1 MGSRG
6 PLPKEEGKRQNRRA
20 RTNLKLIEQ
29 HDPAAAIV
37 PLPPDGLS
45 DAQVES
51 WTEFWQSELS
61 QLVKATDLS
70 SVRRLWN
77 YYQQHADL
85 TAIFQKGRMVAG
97 STGQPRLNP
106 ALDGLMKL
114 ETAILRL
121 ENELGLTPSARLR
134 LGITFADAT
143 NSLQALTDKFASQP
157 LDYEDDLWEGFDES

>member
-6 PLPKEEGKRQNRRA
+6 PLPKDEGVRQNRRA
-20 RTNLKLIEQ
+20 RSNLKLIAQ
-29 HDPAAAIV
+29 HEPDAVVIPE
-37 PLPPDGLS
+37 PPEGLDGARL
-45 DAQVES
+45 ES
-51 WTEFWQSELS
+51 WRGFFESELS
-61 QLVKATDLS
+61 QLVNGTDLS
-70 SVRRLWN
+70 AVNRLWS

-85 TAIFQKGRMVAG
+85 TNIFAKGRMVAG

-143 NSLQALTDKFASQP
+143 NSLDALAQRFETAA
-157 LDYEDDLWEGFDES
+157 LDDDDLWEDG

>member
-6 PLPKEEGKRQNRRA
+6 PLPKDEGIRQNRRS
-20 RTNLKLIEQ
+20 RTNLKLIAQ
-29 HDPAAAIV
+29 HDVQTVVIPEPPA
-37 PLPPDGLS
+37 GL
-45 DAQVES
+45 DELRRES
-51 WTEFWQSELS
+51 WREFFESELS
-61 QLVKATDLS
+61 QLVNGTDLS
-70 SVRRLWN
+70 AVNRLWA

-85 TAIFQKGRMVAG
+85 TAIFAKGRMVAG

-134 LGITFADAT
+134 LGITFADAAS
-143 NSLQALTDKFASQP
+143 SLDALNDRLAAKLAQS
-157 LDYEDDLWEGFDES
+157 DDLWDGFADEG

>member
-29 HDPAAAIV
+29 HDPDDVLV
-37 PLPPDGLS
+37 PLPPAGTS
-45 DAQVES
+45 GAQAES
-51 WTEFWQSELS
+51 WEDFWHSELS
-61 QLVKATDLS
+61 QLVKATDLAA
-70 SVRRLWN
+70 VRRLWA

-85 TAIFQKGRMVAG
+85 TAIFEKGRMVAG
-97 STGQPRLNP
+97 SQGQPRLNP

-114 ETAILRL
+114 EGAILRL

-143 NSLQALTDKFASQP
+143 NSLDALARK
-157 LDYEDDLWEGFDES
+157 LDVQVLDDGDLWGDADG

>member
-6 PLPKEEGKRQNRRA
+6 PLPKDEGVRQNRRA
-20 RTNLKLIEQ
+20 RSNLKLIAQ
-29 HDPAAAIV
+29 HEPEAVVI
-37 PLPPDGLS
+37 PEPPEGLDGARL
-45 DAQVES
+45 ES
-51 WTEFWQSELS
+51 WRGFFESELS
-61 QLVKATDLS
+61 QLVNGTDLS
-70 SVRRLWN
+70 AVNRLWS

-85 TAIFQKGRMVAG
+85 TNIFAKGRMVAG

-143 NSLQALTDKFASQP
+143 NSLDALAQRFEPAA
-157 LDYEDDLWEGFDES
+157 LDDEDLWEDG

>member
-6 PLPKEEGKRQNRRA
+6 PLPKEEGVRQNRRA
-20 RTNLKLIEQ
+20 RSNLKLIAQ
-29 HDPAAAIV
+29 HDPEAVVI
-37 PLPPDGLS
+37 PDPPEGLDGARL
-45 DAQVES
+45 ES
-51 WTEFWQSELS
+51 WRGFFESELS
-61 QLVKATDLS
+61 QLVNGTDLS
-70 SVRRLWN
+70 AVNRLWS

-85 TAIFQKGRMVAG
+85 TNIFAKGRMVAG

-134 LGITFADAT
+134 LGIVFADAT
-143 NSLQALTDKFASQP
+143 NSLDELAQRYARPAITD
-157 LDYEDDLWEGFDES
+157 EDLWDEA

>member
-6 PLPKEEGKRQNRRA
+6 PLPKDEGVRQNRRA
-20 RTNLKLIEQ
+20 RSNLKLIAQ
-29 HDPAAAIV
+29 HEPDAAVI
-37 PLPPDGLS
+37 PEPPDGL
-45 DAQVES
+45 DGARLES
-51 WTEFWQSELS
+51 WRGFFESELS
-61 QLVKATDLS
+61 QLVNGTDLS
-70 SVRRLWN
+70 AVHRLWS

-85 TAIFQKGRMVAG
+85 TNIFAKGRMVAG

-143 NSLQALTDKFASQP
+143 NSLDALAQRFEPAA
-157 LDYEDDLWEGFDES
+157 LDDEDLWEDG

>member
-6 PLPKEEGKRQNRRA
+6 PLPKDEGVRQNRRA
-20 RTNLKLIEQ
+20 RSNLKLIAQ
-29 HDPAAAIV
+29 HDPDAVVI
-37 PLPPDGLS
+37 PEPPDGL
-45 DAQVES
+45 DGARLES
-51 WTEFWQSELS
+51 WRGFFESELS
-61 QLVKATDLS
+61 QLVNGTDLS
-70 SVRRLWN
+70 AVNRLWS

-85 TAIFQKGRMVAG
+85 TNIFAKGRMVAG

-134 LGITFADAT
+134 LGIVFADAT
-143 NSLQALTDKFASQP
+143 NSLDELAQRYARPAITD
-157 LDYEDDLWEGFDES
+157 EDLWDEA

>member
-20 RTNLKLIEQ
+20 RTNLRLIGQ
-29 HDPAAAIV
+29 HDPAAVVV
-37 PLPPDGLS
+37 PDPPEGLS
-45 DAQVES
+45 PAQEDS
-51 WTEFWQSELS
+51 WSEFWRSELS

-70 SVRRLWN
+70 SVRRLWG
-77 YYQQHADL
+77 YYQQHEDL
-85 TAIFQKGRMVAG
+85 TGIFAKGRMVAG

-114 ETAILRL
+114 EGAILRL

-134 LGITFADAT
+134 LGITFADAS
-143 NSLQALTDKFASQP
+143 NSLDALARKFEAAS
-157 LDYEDDLWEGFDES
+157 DDEDVWED

>member
-6 PLPKEEGKRQNRRA
+6 PLPKDEGVRQNRRA
-20 RTNLKLIEQ
+20 RSNLKLIAQ
-29 HDPAAAIV
+29 HEPDAVVIPE
-37 PLPPDGLS
+37 PPEGLDGARL
-45 DAQVES
+45 ES
-51 WTEFWQSELS
+51 WRGFFESELS
-61 QLVKATDLS
+61 QLVNGTDLS
-70 SVRRLWN
+70 AVNRLWS

-85 TAIFQKGRMVAG
+85 TNIFAKGRMVAG

-134 LGITFADAT
+134 LGIVFADAT
-143 NSLQALTDKFASQP
+143 NSLDELAQRYARPAITD
-157 LDYEDDLWEGFDES
+157 EDLWDEA

>member
-20 RTNLKLIEQ
+20 RSNLRLIGQ
-29 HDPAAAIV
+29 HDPAAVVI
-37 PLPPDGLS
+37 PDPPEGLS
-45 DAQVES
+45 EAQVAS
-51 WTEFWQSELS
+51 WSVFWRSELS

-70 SVRRLWN
+70 SVKRLWN
-77 YYQQHADL
+77 YYQQHEDL
-85 TAIFQKGRMVAG
+85 TGIFAKGRMVAG

-114 ETAILRL
+114 EGAILRL

-134 LGITFADAT
+134 LGITFADAS
-143 NSLQALTDKFASQP
+143 NSLDALARKLESAA
-157 LDYEDDLWEGFDES
+157 LDDEDLWDEG

>member
-6 PLPKEEGKRQNRRA
+6 PLPKDEGVRQNRRA
-20 RTNLKLIEQ
+20 RTNLKLIAQ
-29 HDPAAAIV
+29 HDVQTVTIPEPPA
-37 PLPPDGLS
+37 GL
-45 DAQVES
+45 DEARRES
-51 WTEFWQSELS
+51 WREFFESELS
-61 QLVKATDLS
+61 QLVNGTDLS
-70 SVRRLWN
+70 AVNRLWA

-85 TAIFQKGRMVAG
+85 TAIFAKGRMVAG

-143 NSLQALTDKFASQP
+143 NSL
-157 LDYEDDLWEGFDES
+157 DDLARRLQVADDEDLWHEA

>member
-6 PLPKEEGKRQNRRA
+6 PLPKDEGVRQNRRA
-20 RTNLKLIEQ
+20 RSNLKLIAQ
-29 HDPAAAIV
+29 HEPDAVVIPE
-37 PLPPDGLS
+37 PPDGL
-45 DAQVES
+45 DGARLES
-51 WTEFWQSELS
+51 WRGFFESELS
-61 QLVKATDLS
+61 QLVNGTDLS
-70 SVRRLWN
+70 AVHRLWS

-85 TAIFQKGRMVAG
+85 TNIFAKGRMVAG

-143 NSLQALTDKFASQP
+143 NSLDALTQRFEPAA
-157 LDYEDDLWEGFDES
+157 LDDDDLWEDG